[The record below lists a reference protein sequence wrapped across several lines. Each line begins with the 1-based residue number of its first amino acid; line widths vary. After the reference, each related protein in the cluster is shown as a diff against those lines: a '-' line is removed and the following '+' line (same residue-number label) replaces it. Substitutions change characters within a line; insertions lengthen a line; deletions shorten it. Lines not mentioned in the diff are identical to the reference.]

1 MLLSNDY
8 LVLSK
13 QKQNYN
19 LNIVLQINYQSKT
32 KICFVNIN
40 MINLHF
46 YKKENRKIEERHLK
60 SSHSQLGVSSY

>member
-19 LNIVLQINYQSKT
+19 LNIVLQISYQSKT
-32 KICFVNIN
+32 
-40 MINLHF
+40 
-46 YKKENRKIEERHLK
+46 
-60 SSHSQLGVSSY
+60 